1 MKLQGIYTNEDTV
14 LNDNEFR
21 VMLYATLLQILHE
34 DKYRAE
40 RQEAREGYYAG
51 RLLQIMKEGRAS
63 STREAIR
70 QIEAEDETSPVYRLY
85 AETPEE
91 AMDVFQNTYFAP
103 GEHFVATREPAVRKA
118 YSKYIASVLLVGLR
132 GRWLIGGWYRLADW
146 GFSVLPYTDKDE
158 EVAFPY
164 KSYEEMEGT
173 DREAFNMLVEE
184 YYSLCETNLYAQM
197 GLEKK
202 ALPEEQRADYK
213 PEYPTYPIEG
223 YSMEEILQSYEG
235 KLTEED
241 IREGWDCDI
250 LRFLPMLISRFG
262 EAMYYALKYQGSE
275 YKEYIKSLNVAED
288 WDVVYKDNPEDTY
301 AKIMEE

>member
-1 MKLQGIYTNEDTV
+1 MKLKGIYTNEDTV
-14 LNDNEFR
+14 VNSVEERAN
-21 VMLYATLLQILHE
+21 LYATLLFIMNYDSTLAQ
-34 DKYRAE
+34 AE
-40 RQEAREGYYAG
+40 E
-51 RLLQIMKEGRAS
+51 MKERHYSKKVMRVFESGRTSDLREACRIVDAEEEGNQVYQRIAD
-63 STREAIR
+63 TRE
-70 QIEAEDETSPVYRLY
+70 EAVEILLNAYY
-85 AETPEE
+85 
-91 AMDVFQNTYFAP
+91 AP
-103 GEHFVATREPAVRKA
+103 GESFVATREPAVRQA
-118 YSKYIASVLLVGLR
+118 YSKYIASTLIVALR
-132 GRWLIGGWYRLADW
+132 GRWIVNSWWRLVDW
-146 GFSVLPYTDKDE
+146 GFSVEPFNDKDE

-164 KSYEEMEGT
+164 KSYEELTGT
-173 DREAFNMLVEE
+173 DKEAFDMLVEE